1 MPTSPGERYDE
12 RLRVPLRWWALAT
25 MFLVSVLLAF
35 LVATPLWLAATS
47 TTLLVV
53 LVLAVFLGYG
63 AARITVADGELRA
76 GRARIELTHV
86 GEVQALDAAA
96 TRTLAGREADAR
108 AYLLIR
114 PYLRRAVRVD
124 ITDPRDPTPYWLLG
138 TRRPARLA
146 AALTVH
152 PHRGG

>member
-1 MPTSPGERYDE
+1 MAGQGYDE

-25 MFLVSVLLAF
+25 MFLVSLLLAF
-35 LVATPLWLAATS
+35 LVSTPLWMAATG
-47 TTLLVV
+47 TILLVAV
-53 LVLAVFLGYG
+53 TLAVFLSYG
-63 AARITVADGELRA
+63 GARITVADGELRA
-76 GRARIELTHV
+76 GRARIPLAHV
-86 GEVQALDAAA
+86 GDVQALDAAS
-96 TRTLAGREADAR
+96 TRSLAGRDADAR

-152 PHRGG
+152 AHQGG